1 MINFIKKLIRKKIYY
16 TGPYARWEEAKVN
29 STGYNSNEIFEK
41 VRKSA
46 FYVKNHKKGYER
58 DSIIT
63 YDDNYDNYLIKILD
77 IYSKKKNKTLKILDF
92 GGSLG
97 SLYFYYKDKI
107 NNKFNWSIIEQK
119 KFVKEGRRTFQ
130 NSELYFFN
138 SIEEYKKTFLPDII
152 IASSSLQYLENYKD
166 ILNKILN
173 LNPDYI
179 IILKTPFDNK
189 MFDEI
194 YVQKPPKNVYNST
207 YPSWIFSYETF
218 LINFRDKFVLE
229 EKKIVKPE
237 FFQLKYLNL
246 YFRNRKIK
254 NV

>member
-46 FYVKNHKKGYER
+46 LYVKNHKKGYER
-58 DSIIT
+58 DSIIS
-63 YDDNYDNYLIKILD
+63 YDDDYDNFLIKILD
-77 IYSKKKNKTLKILDF
+77 IYSKQKNKTLKILDF

-107 NNKFNWSIIEQK
+107 KNKFNWSIIEQK

-130 NSELYFFN
+130 NSELNFFN
-138 SIEEYKKTFLPDII
+138 SIEEYKKTFSPDII
-152 IASSSLQYLENYKD
+152 IASSSSLYGLFFYTP
-166 ILNKILN
+166 I
-173 LNPDYI
+173 DYI
-179 IILKTPFDNK
+179 FILKTPFDNK

>member
-1 MINFIKKLIRKKIYY
+1 MSF
-16 TGPYARWEEAKVN
+16 
-29 STGYNSNEIFEK
+29 S
-41 VRKSA
+41 
-46 FYVKNHKKGYER
+46 
-58 DSIIT
+58 
-63 YDDNYDNYLIKILD
+63 
-77 IYSKKKNKTLKILDF
+77 
-92 GGSLG
+92 
-97 SLYFYYKDKI
+97 
-107 NNKFNWSIIEQK
+107 
-119 KFVKEGRRTFQ
+119 
-130 NSELYFFN
+130 
-138 SIEEYKKTFLPDII
+138 PDII

-166 ILNKILN
+166 ILNKIFN

-179 IILKTPFDNK
+179 FILKTPFDNK